1 MVSTSPLWVK
11 IGDFGLAKQVGD
23 GAALL
28 TMGGTWPYA
37 APEMWGIDPNSDSSE
52 YTSSVD
58 IWSLGVIAHEI
69 LMRAPPFKDTRE
81 LELYCRSPKFPKR
94 AMLLREIS
102 LTGVE
107 FVEGMLAYPPE
118 RRLTAMEALGSEW
131 LRLEEG
137 EEVERAGKEEQ
148 GGKAPSSIAKLALEA
163 MCTRAKITEETE
175 TKTETADT
183 IKPLPPGR
191 SSSDRWGS
199 ALPTP
204 SREPPRLHSWAGA
217 ISAPSD
223 AKAAREH
230 AVPRRFA
237 PSYIN
242 RSFNPLPTVA
252 EARVAD
258 SARPEDEAIAK
269 GA

>member
-1 MVSTSPLWVK
+1 MVSISPLWVK
-11 IGDFGLAKQVGD
+11 IGDFGLAKQVGN

-69 LMRAPPFKDTRE
+69 LMRAPPFKNTGE
-81 LELYCRSPKFPKR
+81 LELYCRSPKFPKQ
-94 AMLLREIS
+94 AMLSREIS

-131 LRLEEG
+131 LRPEEA

-148 GGKAPSSIAKLALEA
+148 GGKTPSSIAKLALKA
-163 MCTRAKITEETE
+163 MRTRAKATEETE
-175 TKTETADT
+175 TETADK
-183 IKPLPPGR
+183 IKPPPSGR

-199 ALPTP
+199 ALSTP
-204 SREPPRLHSWAGA
+204 SGEPPRLHSWAGA

-223 AKAAREH
+223 ANAAREH
-230 AVPRRFA
+230 AVPRRHA
-237 PSYIN
+237 PSYID
-242 RSFNPLPTVA
+242 RSFNPLPAVA
-252 EARVAD
+252 EARVTD
-258 SARPEDEAIAK
+258 SAGSGDDAIAK